1 MKHYFIHLSNQ
12 KAVADDA
19 LYFKEFYD
27 MKFILIKPYHKGG
40 YLIECSQLP
49 QEGFVEIPQSKK
61 KIYELCRISKQI

>member
-12 KAVADDA
+12 KAVADNA

-40 YLIECSQLP
+40 YLIECSKLL
-49 QEGFVEIPQSKK
+49 QEAFVEIAQTKG
-61 KIYELCRISKQI
+61 IRYE